1 MVCQAA
7 EVMCHSESH
16 GDVEGESEMLG
27 ESERHCQ
34 RESEGGHEL
43 GIGMMNKGIEFG
55 AAMFVF
61 FGRLWNRRILLAQFS
76 QLQHC
81 VMHVA
86 LISRLKLVLHSSCLC
101 GGVYFSL
108 S

>member
-16 GDVEGESEMLG
+16 GDVESESEMLG

-34 RESEGGHEL
+34 RERVREPR
-43 GIGMMNKGIEFG
+43 IGYRHDEQRYWIRCSN
-55 AAMFVF
+55 ACF
-61 FGRLWNRRILLAQFS
+61 FGSVWNRRILLAQFS